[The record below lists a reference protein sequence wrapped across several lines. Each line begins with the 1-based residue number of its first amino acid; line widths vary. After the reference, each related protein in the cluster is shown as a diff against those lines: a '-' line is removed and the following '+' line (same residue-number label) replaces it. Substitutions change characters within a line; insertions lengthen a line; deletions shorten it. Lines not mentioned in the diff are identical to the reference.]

1 MERLMRYKTL
11 QCFLAALIMIA
22 FLAPAAYASGAPDA
36 YEASANAVSE
46 KYIGKTVP
54 GACVVISEHDNTVFA
69 KGYGFADLENNTAM
83 DPETTVFE
91 WGSISKTFVWVSV
104 MQLVEDRKIDLETD
118 IRTYLPDSFLK
129 NLRFAEPVTLLHLMN
144 HTAEF
149 EEELLDLRYYS
160 ASEEIPFKEVLSA
173 HQPKQVYPPRT
184 VSAYSNYGAALA
196 ALIVE
201 EASGQSYKDYIKEHI
216 LLPLGMTH
224 TSVGPFWMD
233 VGGLL
238 DHKAKGY
245 SYTGKGFRREDEMHL
260 RMYPAGAMNGT
271 AADLLLFAEW
281 LAKAPG
287 EETRLFKSPET
298 KERLFKET
306 WCSYGANAG
315 LSHGFWQYANHP
327 GILGHEGGTYGFKT
341 QFWVEPEAER
351 AILILTNVEEYHQN
365 YLEKNPN
372 GYCHIPRAE
381 MELFSRLRI
390 DPGDY
395 QKPAAESIRDKLTA
409 EQYRVTQESGTER
422 AFTGE
427 FWDKFEKGIYVDVVT
442 GEPLFS
448 STDKYESGC
457 GWPAFTKPI
466 EGPAVVEK
474 EDLSHGMRRTE
485 VRSRAGDSHLGHVF
499 TGDPESPNGVRY
511 CINSAALRF
520 VPYEKMEAE
529 GYGYLLY
536 LFEK

>member
-22 FLAPAAYASGAPDA
+22 FLAPAAYASGTPDA

-69 KGYGFADLENNTAM
+69 KGYGFADLENNTAI

-144 HTAEF
+144 HTAGF

-173 HQPKQVYPPRT
+173 HQPKQVYPPGT

-233 VGGLL
+233 VDGLL

-351 AILILTNVEEYHQN
+351 AILILTNVMETD
-365 YLEKNPN
+365 
-372 GYCHIPRAE
+372 YCSAI
-381 MELFSRLRI
+381 MEAVIEQDARPPKQEVGSRDFSMLF
-390 DPGDY
+390 GDY
-395 QKPAAESIRDKLTA
+395 LPARSAWSYAGKIQARMQIIQISKEGEENLRLKTPLSDK
-409 EQYRVTQESGTER
+409 
-422 AFTGE
+422 
-427 FWDKFEKGIYVDVVT
+427 D
-442 GEPLFS
+442 
-448 STDKYESGC
+448 
-457 GWPAFTKPI
+457 
-466 EGPAVVEK
+466 
-474 EDLSHGMRRTE
+474 
-485 VRSRAGDSHLGHVF
+485 
-499 TGDPESPNGVRY
+499 
-511 CINSAALRF
+511 
-520 VPYEKMEAE
+520 
-529 GYGYLLY
+529 LLY
-536 LFEK
+536 EPVGEYQFYCAEAIPEERSLAFSVSDGR